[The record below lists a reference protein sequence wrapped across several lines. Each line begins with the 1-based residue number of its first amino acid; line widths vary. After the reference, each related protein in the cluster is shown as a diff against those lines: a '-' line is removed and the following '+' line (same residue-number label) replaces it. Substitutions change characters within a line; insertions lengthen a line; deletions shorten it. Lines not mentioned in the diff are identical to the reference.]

1 MPIKGFDNF
10 IGKPFDFRPLSF
22 GVKVNSAVWEVL
34 NVPRNIESAGQS
46 EHLGS
51 ETDPLDMSSIPDI
64 AMGDMG

>member
-34 NVPRNIESAGQS
+34 NIPRNIESAG
-46 EHLGS
+46 
-51 ETDPLDMSSIPDI
+51 
-64 AMGDMG
+64 